1 MSGSARCC
9 ECRHGLLDVECV
21 GGVIVDVAGVFIIRL
36 MDYLVLAIEMKP
48 GYVSV

>member
-1 MSGSARCC
+1 MDG
-9 ECRHGLLDVECV
+9 ECG

-36 MDYLVLAIEMKP
+36 MDYLVLAMERNL

>member
-1 MSGSARCC
+1 MLRVPAWLIGC
-9 ECRHGLLDVECV
+9 GMW
-21 GGVIVDVAGVFIIRL
+21 GGVIVDVAGVFIISL